1 MVVVLKKWDSVQHW
15 LANIELAMEV
25 IPALSLAASA
35 LTVCSVDTKHTSMI
49 FPKIFRMRFF
59 QYEQTVVILHSPAS
73 IIWMNIIEHIAK
85 FWKARNIA
93 M

>member
-35 LTVCSVDTKHTSMI
+35 LTVCSGDKSMD
-49 FPKIFRMRFF
+49 FPEKVSLFC
-59 QYEQTVVILHSPAS
+59 
-73 IIWMNIIEHIAK
+73 
-85 FWKARNIA
+85 
-93 M
+93 

>member
-1 MVVVLKKWDSVQHW
+1 
-15 LANIELAMEV
+15 
-25 IPALSLAASA
+25 
-35 LTVCSVDTKHTSMI
+35 MI

-59 QYEQTVVILHSPAS
+59 QCEQTVVILHSPAS